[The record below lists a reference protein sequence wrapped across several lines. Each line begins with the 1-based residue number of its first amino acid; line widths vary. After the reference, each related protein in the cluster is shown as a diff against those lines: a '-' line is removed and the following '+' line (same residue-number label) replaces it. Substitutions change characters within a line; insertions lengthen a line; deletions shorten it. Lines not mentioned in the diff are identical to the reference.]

1 MQINNKKKKKTLVLA
16 IKHGFAYIAFWQF
29 AGFMILILLVWANEF
44 IDFAS
49 FFFDVAAQA
58 PNYMRACVSSAAII
72 LSAIIVVGN
81 TYNQQHKII
90 SGMLTICS
98 YCHRIEIEKD
108 IWEYIEKQLNKNP
121 SLHVTHGIC
130 GECIEKVKQTW
141 DEEETTT

>member
-1 MQINNKKKKKTLVLA
+1 MQKNKKKNKTLVLA

-44 IDFAS
+44 LDFAA

-58 PNYMRACVSSAAII
+58 PNYIRACVSSAAII
-72 LSAIIVVGN
+72 VAAIIVVGN

-98 YCHRIEIEKD
+98 YCHRIELEKD

-130 GECIEKVKQTW
+130 AECIEKVKKTW